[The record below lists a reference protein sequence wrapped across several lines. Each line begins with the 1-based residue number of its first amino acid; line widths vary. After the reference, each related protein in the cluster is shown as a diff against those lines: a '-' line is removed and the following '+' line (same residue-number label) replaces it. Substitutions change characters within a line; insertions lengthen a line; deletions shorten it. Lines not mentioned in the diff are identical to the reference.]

1 MKVLQLKIER
11 FRGIHCL
18 DWRVDGKTSCLI
30 GPGDSGKTTILEAIE
45 FALSPRWML
54 PFSDDD
60 FFGGQTDQPIVIEVT
75 VGELP
80 QALLREDR
88 FGLSLRGWHPTDGI
102 HDEPDDECE
111 KALTIRL
118 TVDASLE
125 PSWRVVT
132 DRKVEGV
139 LLLSSDRGELGAAR
153 LGVEVDRHFSWTKGS
168 ALTRLSSKD
177 GEAPRMMAAATRAA
191 RTAVQDSTL
200 PAALT
205 SAATAAHGAAIELGA
220 RPSAPY
226 TPSLGGA
233 VAIGIGALELYE
245 GKAPVRFAGLGSRRL
260 TALGIQRRSVK
271 EGAIL
276 LVDEVENGLEPHRL
290 RRLLSVITGRSGA
303 GWKSGDPLPP
313 GQVLLTTHSPV
324 ALRELSA
331 EDLCVV
337 KAEVESV
344 VVTRASPDLQDVIRA
359 APEALLARRV
369 LICEGKTEDGL
380 CRGVAPQ
387 WEDAHGSVPLVHAG
401 GIIVSAFASGG
412 SQAPKYAEK
421 LARLGY
427 RTALLADSDC
437 KLTPSPKELE
447 EAGVTVI
454 QWTEKTKTETRCAK
468 DLPIEA
474 LQAMVDAGIALLGE
488 AGVLNALGGRLG
500 VKTLLVADWLA
511 TDIAEEKVRA
521 AVGEAAAAGA
531 WFKDIDRGR
540 ILGELARMH
549 WASIADKDLGQKLAS
564 VGEWFYA
571 Q

>member
-1 MKVLQLKIER
+1 MKLLHLMIER
-11 FRGIHCL
+11 FRGIRHL
-18 DWRVDGKTSCLI
+18 EWRVDGKPSCLI
-30 GPGDSGKTTILEAIE
+30 GPGDSGKTTILESID
-45 FALSPRWML
+45 FVLSPRWML

-60 FFGGQTDQPIVIEVT
+60 FFGGLTDGPIVIEAT

-80 QALLREDR
+80 QPLLREDR

-102 HDEPDDECE
+102 HDEPDDDSD

-132 DRKVEGV
+132 DRKPEGV
-139 LLLSSDRGELGAAR
+139 LISANDRAELGAAR
-153 LGVEVDRHFSWTKGS
+153 LGSEVDRHFSWTKGS
-168 ALTRLSSKD
+168 ALARLNSKD
-177 GEAPRMMAAATRAA
+177 GDAPRMMATATRAA
-191 RTAVQDSTL
+191 RAAVEESTL
-200 PAALT
+200 PATLT
-205 SAATAAHGAAIELGA
+205 SAATSAHEAAVELGA
-220 RPSAPY
+220 RPSVPY

-245 GKAPVRFAGLGSRRL
+245 GKAPVRLSGLGSRRL

-276 LVDEVENGLEPHRL
+276 LVDEVESGLEPHRL
-290 RRLLSVITGRSGA
+290 RRLLAVVTGRADA

-324 ALRELSA
+324 VLRELNA
-331 EDLCVV
+331 ADLCVV
-337 KAEVESV
+337 KANGDSV
-344 VVTRASPDLQDVIRA
+344 LVTRASPDLQDVIRA
-359 APEALLARRV
+359 APEALLAERV

-387 WEDAHGSVPLVHAG
+387 WEEEHGNIPVVHAG
-401 GIIVSAFASGG
+401 GIIVSGFASGG
-412 SQAPKYAEK
+412 TQAPKYAEK

-427 RTALLADSDC
+427 HTALLADSDC
-437 KLTPSPKELE
+437 KLSPNPETLE
-447 EAGVTVI
+447 KAGVRVI
-454 QWTEKTKTETRCAK
+454 QWEGETKTELRCAL

-474 LQAMVDAGIALLGE
+474 LQPMVNAGISHQGE

-500 VKTLLVADWLA
+500 VKTLCVADWLA
-511 TDIAEEKVRA
+511 NKITEEKVRR

-531 WFKDIDRGR
+531 WFKDVERGR
-540 ILGELARMH
+540 ILGDLARAH
-549 WASIADKDLGQKLAS
+549 WAAISSKDLGRKLAS
-564 VGEWFYA
+564 VSAWFYA
-571 Q
+571 E